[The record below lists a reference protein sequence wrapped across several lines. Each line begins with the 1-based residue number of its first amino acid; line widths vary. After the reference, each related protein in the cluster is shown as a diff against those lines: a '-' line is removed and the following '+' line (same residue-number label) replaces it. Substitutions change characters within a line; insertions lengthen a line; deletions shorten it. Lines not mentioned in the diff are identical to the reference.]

1 MTALLALLLSWWLGA
16 RCVLD
21 GDWEGGEELT
31 RYCYSDAVALWF
43 THGLADGR
51 IPYVDDPLEYPPLI
65 GAQTYLAASMA
76 RAFGGGAFAFY
87 NVNALFNAAFL
98 LATLALFRR
107 LQAPPIRQLWWAAA
121 PTMVL
126 YAFLNWDA
134 LPVFLLVLA
143 VTLHVSGRDAAA
155 GVASG
160 LGAAAKLF
168 PALLVPLVVIARLR
182 QGDRPAAARHVVG
195 AAAGWAV
202 VNLSLALLSFDGW
215 KWFFEF
221 NRDRGANFATLWA
234 VAGEV
239 DLFVLG
245 PPVLNLVS
253 AVAFAVG
260 ATLIVI
266 VGVRRLRPAA
276 TWGLVLPILAWFLV
290 TNKVFSP
297 QYDLWLLPLL
307 VLLLPRAAPFAAFL
321 AVDLAVFLTEFAY
334 LAGRAGVGYAPLGAA
349 VVCRS
354 VVLLLIVIVSL
365 RRPASAPAA
374 HHRQDPSHSRSSSTG
389 FGTSMP
395 YQMGA
400 K

>member
-1 MTALLALLLSWWLGA
+1 MLALLIGWWLGA

-21 GDWEGGEELT
+21 GDWEGGEELR

-51 IPYVDDPLEYPPLI
+51 IPYIDDPLEYPPLI
-65 GAQTYLAASMA
+65 GAQIYLAALIT
-76 RAFGGGAFAFY
+76 RALRGGAFAFY

-107 LQAPPIRQLWWAAA
+107 LQTPTIRQLWWSAA

-126 YAFLNWDA
+126 FAFLNWDA

-143 VTLHVSGRDAAA
+143 VTLHVSGRDATA

-182 QGDRPAAARHVVG
+182 QGDRRAAARHVVG
-195 AAAGWAV
+195 AGAAWAV

-215 KWFFEF
+215 KRFFEF
-221 NRDRGANFATLWA
+221 NRDRGTNFATLWA
-234 VAGEV
+234 VAGKL
-239 DLFVLG
+239 DLFALE
-245 PPVLNLVS
+245 PAALNLVS

-266 VGVRRLRPAA
+266 VGVRRLRPPAM
-276 TWGLVLPILAWFLV
+276 WGLVLPVLAWFLV

-307 VLLLPRAAPFAAFL
+307 VLLLPRTAPFAAFL

-334 LAGRAGVGYAPLGAA
+334 LAGRAGAGPGLGYAPLGAA

-354 VVLLLIVIVSL
+354 VVLLWLVIVSL
-365 RRPASAPAA
+365 RPASAPAA
-374 HHRQDPSHSRSSSTG
+374 HHRQDASHIRSSSTG
-389 FGTSMP
+389 FGASTP